1 MTNYPAQRRDSLR
14 HALIEEGLDAL
25 LVSQPLNVTYLTG
38 FTGESSYL
46 VLARDRA
53 VLVSDQRFT
62 EQIGEEC
69 PGLDAAIRPPTKT
82 IYQATAEVIAKLGAH
97 AIGFESYHLTVAELE
112 FLGELCKTASWKG
125 GRDRVEQLRAV
136 KDDSEVAA
144 IREAIDVAARAFAA
158 FRALLRP
165 DDREKDL
172 SDTMEA
178 FVRRCGGRGTSFP
191 TIVAAGERAALPHA
205 PPTERAVGPAPMLL
219 VDWGAA
225 GPMYKSDLTRVLV
238 PRTTAPLSR
247 PDDKLEEVY
256 NVVLRA
262 QESAIRRVRPGVKGH
277 EVDTA
282 ARSVIAG
289 AGYGERFGHGL
300 GHGIGLQ
307 VHEAPAVRPGSEV
320 VLRAGMVV
328 TIEPGVYLPGW
339 GGVRIEDDV
348 LVTPDGCEVLTR
360 GVPKELAAMYW

>member
-1 MTNYPAQRRDSLR
+1 MTNHSARRRDSLR
-14 HALIEEGLDAL
+14 QALIEEGLDAL
-25 LVSQPLNVTYLTG
+25 LVSQPLNVSYMTG
-38 FTGESSYL
+38 FRGESSFL

-62 EQIGEEC
+62 EQILEEC
-69 PGLDAAIRPPTKT
+69 PGLDAAIRPPTQT
-82 IYQATAEVIAKLGAH
+82 LYQMTAEVVGKLGLH
-97 AIGFESYHLTVAELE
+97 AVGFESYHLTVAELE
-112 FLGELCKTASWKG
+112 LLGGVCKTVTWKG

-136 KDDSEVAA
+136 KDESEVTAV
-144 IREAIDVAARAFAA
+144 REAVDIAARAFAA
-158 FRALLRP
+158 FRALLRT

-172 SDTMEA
+172 SDAMEL
-178 FVRRCGGRGTSFP
+178 FVRRCGGRCTSFP

-205 PPTERAVGPAPMLL
+205 PPTDRAVGAAPMLL
-219 VDWGAA
+219 VDWGAS

-247 PDDKLEEVY
+247 TDGKLEGVY
-256 NVVLRA
+256 DVVLRA
-262 QESAIRRVRPGVKGH
+262 QETAIRQVRPGVKGQ
-277 EVDTA
+277 EVDAA
-282 ARSVIAG
+282 ARAVIAD
-289 AGYGERFGHGL
+289 AGYGHCFGHGL

-307 VHEAPAVRPGSEV
+307 VHEAPALRPGSEV
-320 VLRAGMVV
+320 VLRPGMVV
-328 TIEPGVYLPGW
+328 TVEPGVYVPGW